1 LGGPFVTSGRSLPGR
16 RLGATLSLLTGLQ
29 ILASLGLQAYLI
41 LRLGAGVAT
50 DAFYAGATVSQ
61 VIPFITVDTLAMVL
75 VPLLASKSDEE
86 LTSHAWSLCLAATA
100 IFSALAAVLFAI
112 APQLAAL
119 IVPGFSAEGKALTA
133 LLTRIHVLGMAG
145 TACTAA
151 MTSVFQ
157 VRHRFLW
164 PPMAALASSA
174 ISMVAVFLLLDQ
186 WGIAAAAW
194 AQVFAYSFPAVVM
207 LAVLGRPKRLEWRWD
222 LVREVIGRQKPLILT
237 KAYFAASAP
246 VDRILVSFLPAGS
259 LVILELVSRF
269 FGAAQ
274 RMISQG
280 LLAPYLPQLSRL
292 AEDRSWPAFRA
303 LYGRQSKWVLAVT
316 TLVVVGIELSAL
328 GMLVWLSR
336 GHHLILG
343 NLTADNVRQLAWL
356 SVFVAGALPCSVLAN
371 GYANAYYAQGDT
383 STPSRI
389 GATTFTAGL
398 LLRAV
403 GFWLGGIEG
412 IALAGTLVA
421 GAAAAW
427 LWHGLNART
436 ARLMRE
442 DDAVVGA
449 PLTSLHEA
457 NQT

>member
-1 LGGPFVTSGRSLPGR
+1 VTSGRSLPGR

-41 LRLGAGVAT
+41 FRLGAGTAT

-75 VPLLASKSDEE
+75 VPLLASKSEDE
-86 LTSHAWSLCLAATA
+86 LTSHAWSLCLAAMA

-112 APQLAAL
+112 APQLASL
-119 IVPGFSAEGKALTA
+119 IVPGFSPEGKALTA
-133 LLTRIHVLGMAG
+133 SLTRIHVLGMAG
-145 TACTAA
+145 TACTAT

-157 VRHRFLW
+157 VRDRFLW

-174 ISMVAVFLLLDQ
+174 ISMVAVLLLLDR
-186 WGIAAAAW
+186 WGITVAAW

-207 LAVLGRPKRLEWRWD
+207 LTVLGRPTRLEWRWD
-222 LVREVIGRQKPLILT
+222 LVREVIGRQKPLILS

-246 VDRILVSFLPAGS
+246 VDRMLVSFLPAGS

-274 RMISQG
+274 RMVSQG
-280 LLAPYLPQLSRL
+280 LLAPYLPQLSRF
-292 AEDRSWPAFRA
+292 AEDRNWPAFRA

-316 TLVVVGIELSAL
+316 ATVVVGIEVSAL
-328 GMLVWLSR
+328 ALLAWLSR
-336 GHHLILG
+336 GDHLFLG
-343 NLTADNVRQLAWL
+343 NVTADNVRQIAWL
-356 SVFVAGALPCSVLAN
+356 SAFVAGALPCSVLAN

-389 GATTFTAGL
+389 GVTIFTAGL
-398 LLRAV
+398 FLRAI

-412 IALAGTLVA
+412 IAIAGTIV
-421 GAAAAW
+421 AAAAAIWVW
-427 LWHGLNART
+427 LGLNART

-442 DDAVVGA
+442 GDTAQA